1 MKKIALVALLS
12 AVIATPALADNTGSF
27 YGAVDLG
34 SVSFSNATSQ
44 FSNTSFPN
52 PGAFRLAGGYNITP
66 MFAVEAG
73 YAMIGD
79 SKITSVAGAA
89 TVTETLKTSSLQVA
103 GVANYAINDAFGVFG
118 KLGFANTKVDYTASV
133 VGGTFVAGVV
143 TAASGSKTNLTF
155 GLGGQYNI
163 NKQFA
168 IRAQYEDFGKVTVG
182 TGANAGDVGIK
193 MVSVGGVYNF

>member
-12 AVIATPALADNTGSF
+12 AVVATPALADNTGKF

-34 SVSFSNATSQ
+34 SVSFSNATSGMG
-44 FSNTSFPN
+44 SNAAFPN
-52 PGAFRLAGGYNITP
+52 PGAFRFAAGYNITP

-79 SKITSVAGAA
+79 SKIDTVNAQGVAGIN
-89 TVTETLKTSSLQVA
+89 TTETVKSSSLSVA

-118 KLGFANTKVDYTASV
+118 KLGFANSKIDYTCTAT
-133 VGGTFVAGVV
+133 GGFTC
-143 TAASGSKTNLTF
+143 TSSSGSKTALL
-155 GLGGQYNI
+155 LGVGAQYNI

-182 TGANAGDVGIK
+182 NGGPGVGIK
-193 MVSVGGVYNF
+193 MVSVGAAYNF

>member
-12 AVIATPALADNTGSF
+12 AVIATPALADNTGKF

-34 SVSFSNATSQ
+34 SVSYSNANGGPTG
-44 FSNTSFPN
+44 TTAYPN
-52 PGAFRLAGGYNITP
+52 PGAFRFAAGYNITP

-73 YAMIGD
+73 YAMIGNSIID
-79 SKITSVAGAA
+79 SNLGGG
-89 TVTETLKTSSLQVA
+89 VTAQETLKTSSLQVA
-103 GVANYAINDAFGVFG
+103 GVANYAINDTFGVFG
-118 KLGFANTKVDYTASV
+118 KLGFANTKVDATLTSNVGVNAS
-133 VGGTFVAGVV
+133 
-143 TAASGSKTNLTF
+143 ASGSKTALTF

>member
-12 AVIATPALADNTGSF
+12 AVIATPALADNTGKF

-34 SVSFSNATSQ
+34 SVSFSNATGGP
-44 FSNTSFPN
+44 TGTTAFPN
-52 PGAFRLAGGYNITP
+52 PGAFRFAAGYNITP

-73 YAMIGD
+73 YAMIGSSTID
-79 SKITSVAGAA
+79 SVGIGQE
-89 TVTETLKTSSLQVA
+89 TVKSSSLSVA
-103 GVANYAINDAFGVFG
+103 GVANYAINDTFGVFG
-118 KLGFANTKVDYTASV
+118 KLGFANSKVDYTCTANAGFV
-133 VGGTFVAGVV
+133 CGTA
-143 TAASGSKTNLTF
+143 AASGSKTALTF

-168 IRAQYEDFGKVTVG
+168 IRAQYEDFGKVKVG
-182 TGANAGDVGIK
+182 NGAGADVGLK